1 MNLSLLLAAALCFPA
16 APDLWKAG
24 PLTDEVMKLPSAPV
38 FAPDQQLQ
46 AQVLLYRQLRSPFQ
60 RSRMV
65 IEFSETNNPA
75 AFRLLLNLLGSERDS
90 FVQDNI
96 LESLLRLQ
104 RKGYGVRMD
113 DNILIRHFKAAS
125 PAARSAAALLYLG
138 NRQQP
143 DPVRV
148 LASLGKEHSAMVL
161 NRMIESLRPFAIM
174 NRMVDSPAAGN
185 WEAQIV
191 KLYDEA
197 QPENIL
203 LRAFAAELAAQ
214 LSGADTSAVVEKAL
228 KDPSPVIRM
237 QTARGLAANHEAVK
251 TFATAAQDTHPAVRL
266 AAARIIVS
274 KNGLQSPKRVKV
286 LISLL
291 SDRSPAV
298 RAAAAESLGF
308 VGAAAA
314 AELRIKSLADSEI
327 AVRRAAS
334 DALIQLKPDQDIHKK
349 AVETGNASPRSRRQ
363 VLAFLVRTRDQ
374 GQEETILRW
383 IKDSD
388 DPLFLAEAAAA
399 LGSLNCRRSG
409 KALIGLGNSKE
420 EKIRTA
426 AAVSMGQLKLPETFP
441 ALAKLCRDRAIKVAE
456 AAFMSMYQI
465 SDRSFVPEFERMTG
479 RFTDDGA
486 NCRAIACRA
495 LTAFPLSA
503 RVIANLNKLITTAC
517 IRVPMTGPMP
527 DADHVRVSALLLL
540 QEHARKGSS
549 AAKAAYQK
557 SLTVLSQEKPGSELV
572 SEDLEEFLRQ
582 VKAAEAGQPVKPKTI
597 DSVKPLFR
605 TEPAG
610 AKK

>member
-1 MNLSLLLAAALCFPA
+1 MNLSLLLAAALCFPS

-46 AQVLLYRQLRSPFQ
+46 AQVRLYRQLRSPFQ

-75 AFRLLLNLLGSERDS
+75 AFRLLLNLLGSEKDS

-125 PAARSAAALLYLG
+125 PAARSTAALLYLG
-138 NRQQP
+138 NRSQP
-143 DPVRV
+143 DPGPLLEAFR
-148 LASLGKEHSAMVL
+148 KETSVPVL
-161 NRMIESLRPFAIM
+161 NRLLEALHPLAGKI
-174 NRMVDSPAAGN
+174 SPGLLAGLYENAPAGN
-185 WEAQIV
+185 IA
-191 KLYDEA
+191 
-197 QPENIL
+197 
-203 LRAFAAELAAQ
+203 LRSLAADLLARQ
-214 LSGADTSAVVEKAL
+214 EYADGSALLQKAVQ
-228 KDPSPVIRM
+228 DPNPVIRM
-237 QTARGLAANHEAVK
+237 HAARGLAANPKAGSKLLDSVC
-251 TFATAAQDTHPAVRL
+251 ADSHPAVRL
-266 AAARIIVS
+266 AAAGIEKPDAARTAILE
-274 KNGLQSPKRVKV
+274 K
-286 LISLL
+286 LL
-291 SDRSPAV
+291 SDPSAAV
-298 RAAAAESLGF
+298 RASAAKSLGTA
-308 VGAAAA
+308 GTKAA
-314 AELRIKSLADSEI
+314 AELLIKPLADSEI

-349 AVETGNASPRSRRQ
+349 VVETGNASPISRRQ
-363 VLAFLVRTRDQ
+363 ALAFLVRTRDQ

-383 IKDSD
+383 IKESD
-388 DPLFLAEAAAA
+388 DPLFLEEAAAA
-399 LGSLNCRRSG
+399 LGILNCRRSG
-409 KALIGLGNSKE
+409 KALIGLAGSKE

-426 AAVSMGQLKLPETFP
+426 AAVSMGQLKLPETFQ

-495 LTAFPLSA
+495 LAAFPLKA
-503 RVIANLNKLITTAC
+503 KVIANLNKLITTAC

-527 DADHVRVSALLLL
+527 DADHVRISALL
-540 QEHARKGSS
+540 
-549 AAKAAYQK
+549 
-557 SLTVLSQEKPGSELV
+557 
-572 SEDLEEFLRQ
+572 
-582 VKAAEAGQPVKPKTI
+582 
-597 DSVKPLFR
+597 
-605 TEPAG
+605 
-610 AKK
+610 

>member
-1 MNLSLLLAAALCFPA
+1 MNLSLLLAAALCFPS
-16 APDLWKAG
+16 APDLWKGG

-46 AQVLLYRQLRSPFQ
+46 AQVRLYRQLRSPFQ
-60 RSRMV
+60 RSRMA
-65 IEFSETNNPA
+65 IDFSETNNPA
-75 AFRLLLNLLGSERDS
+75 AFRLLLNLLGSEKDS

-143 DPVRV
+143 DPGPV
-148 LASLGKEHSAMVL
+148 LEVFRKETSVPVL
-161 NRMIESLRPFAIM
+161 NRLLEALRPLAGKI
-174 NRMVDSPAAGN
+174 SPDRLSGLYENAPAGN
-185 WEAQIV
+185 IA
-191 KLYDEA
+191 
-197 QPENIL
+197 
-203 LRAFAAELAAQ
+203 LRSLAAELLARQ
-214 LSGADTSAVVEKAL
+214 ENADGSALLQKVL
-228 KDPSPVIRM
+228 QDPNPVIRVHA
-237 QTARGLAANHEAVK
+237 ARGLAANSKSGSKLLKDASLD
-251 TFATAAQDTHPAVRL
+251 QHPAVRL
-266 AAARIIVS
+266 AAAGIEKPDAARTAILE
-274 KNGLQSPKRVKV
+274 K
-286 LISLL
+286 LL
-291 SDRSPAV
+291 SDPSPAV
-298 RAAAAESLGF
+298 RAAAAKSLGTA
-308 VGAAAA
+308 GTKTA
-314 AELRIKSLADSEI
+314 AELLVKSLADSEI
-327 AVRRAAS
+327 AVRRSVS

-349 AVETGNASPRSRRQ
+349 AVETGNVFPRSRRQ
-363 VLAFLVRTRDQ
+363 TLAFLVRTRDE
-374 GQEETILRW
+374 GQEATIQRW
-383 IKDSD
+383 IKESD
-388 DPLFLAEAAAA
+388 DPLFLEEAAAA
-399 LGSLNCRRSG
+399 LGILNCRRSG
-409 KALIGLGNSKE
+409 KALISLGNSKE

-441 ALAKLCRDRAIKVAE
+441 TLAKLCRDRVIKVAE

-479 RFTDDGA
+479 RFSEDGA

-495 LTAFPLSA
+495 LTAFPLKA
-503 RVIANLNKLITTAC
+503 KVIANLNKLITTAC

-540 QEHARKGSS
+540 QEHARKGSA

-557 SLTVLSQEKPGSELV
+557 CLTDLSREKPGSELV
-572 SEDLEEFLRQ
+572 SDDLEEFLRQ
-582 VKAAEAGQPVKPKTI
+582 LKAAEAGQTVKPKLI

>member
-1 MNLSLLLAAALCFPA
+1 MNLSLLLAAVLCYPS
-16 APDLWKAG
+16 APDLWKGG

-46 AQVLLYRQLRSPFQ
+46 AQVRLYRQLRSPFQ
-60 RSRMV
+60 RSRMA

-75 AFRLLLNLLGSERDS
+75 AFPLLLNLLGSEKDS

-125 PAARSAAALLYLG
+125 PAARSTAVLLYLG

-143 DPVRV
+143 DPGPV
-148 LASLGKEHSAMVL
+148 LEAFRKETSVPVL
-161 NRMIESLRPFAIM
+161 NRLLEALRPLAGKI
-174 NRMVDSPAAGN
+174 SPDLLSGLYENAPAGN
-185 WEAQIV
+185 IA
-191 KLYDEA
+191 
-197 QPENIL
+197 
-203 LRAFAAELAAQ
+203 LRSLAAELLARQ
-214 LSGADTSAVVEKAL
+214 DNADGSALLPKIL
-228 KDPSPVIRM
+228 QDPNPVIRLHA
-237 QTARGLAANHEAVK
+237 ARGLAANSKSGSKLLNDASLDK
-251 TFATAAQDTHPAVRL
+251 HPAVRL
-266 AAARIIVS
+266 AAAWIEKPDAARTAILE
-274 KNGLQSPKRVKV
+274 K
-286 LISLL
+286 LL
-291 SDRSPAV
+291 SDPSPAV
-298 RAAAAESLGF
+298 RTAAAKSLGTA
-308 VGAAAA
+308 GTKAA
-314 AELRIKSLADSEI
+314 AELLIKSLADSEI

-363 VLAFLVRTRDQ
+363 ALAFLVRTRDE
-374 GQEETILRW
+374 GQEETIQRW
-383 IKDSD
+383 IKESD
-388 DPLFLAEAAAA
+388 DPLFLEEAAAA
-399 LGSLNCRRSG
+399 LGILNCRRSG
-409 KALIGLGNSKE
+409 KALISLGNSKE

-441 ALAKLCRDRAIKVAE
+441 TLAKLCRDRAIKVAE

-479 RFTDDGA
+479 RFSEDGA

-503 RVIANLNKLITTAC
+503 KVISNLNKLITTAC

-540 QEHARKGSS
+540 QEHARKGNS
-549 AAKAAYQK
+549 AARAAYRKNLAFLDQ
-557 SLTVLSQEKPGSELV
+557 LKPESELR
-572 SEDLEEFLRQ
+572 SEDLAEYIRQ
-582 VKAAEAGQPVKPKTI
+582 IQTAEAGQPVKPKQI

-605 TEPAG
+605 TEPVG